1 MEGIYPGKA
10 TMNKKRSD
18 TAALLWLG
26 LACPSP
32 LAIAFSPDGHP
43 PGFLVVFARRA

>member
-26 LACPSP
+26 LALSITWRSP
-32 LAIAFSPDGHP
+32 FSYGSP
-43 PGFLVVFARRA
+43 PGFWW